1 MGGLLPGVNLKFILG
16 CVRWDSNSST
26 LTLRNFA
33 VKKGKSSMNQ
43 ATQTLPAGYAQSNQ
57 IDLKKDKRLTI
68 LLNLGALFVFA
79 ISFYLLSAF
88 MAWVRPDIMTFSV
101 TITVTKILGALG
113 LTVIIL
119 LLHEGIHGLF
129 FWIFSRS
136 RPVFGLR
143 PLYAYAGAPNW
154 FFPKQQF
161 AITALG
167 PLVIIGIVGLLLL
180 LLAPISWILMIVL
193 LVALNTSGASGD
205 VFVFIRL
212 LKSSP
217 TSFAKD
223 TGEVV
228 TFFERP

>member
-1 MGGLLPGVNLKFILG
+1 MN
-16 CVRWDSNSST
+16 NS
-26 LTLRNFA
+26 
-33 VKKGKSSMNQ
+33 
-43 ATQTLPAGYAQSNQ
+43 TQTLPAGYIQSGQ

-68 LLNLGALFVFA
+68 LLNFGAVIVLA
-79 ISFYLLSAF
+79 LSFYLLSVF
-88 MAWVRPDIMTFSV
+88 TAWVRPDIMTFSV
-101 TITVTKILGALG
+101 TITLTNMLSALV
-113 LTVIIL
+113 LTVLIL
-119 LLHEGIHGLF
+119 PLHEGIHGLF

-154 FFPKQQF
+154 FFPKEQF

-167 PLVIIGIVGLLLL
+167 PLLIIGAAGLLLL
-180 LLAPISWILMIVL
+180 LLAPINWILIILL
-193 LVALNTSGASGD
+193 LVALNTSGAIGD

-217 TSFAKD
+217 TSFTND